1 MVSELPFEWFVLLLR
16 VVFIFLLYFFVY
28 QVIRVVSRELR
39 ALATRGEPVAGVP
52 APIGALMVAE
62 PGESNLRRGEVFDLE
77 PVSVIGRHPRVT
89 IHVESSFISSEHA
102 QLSWEQDRWWVTD
115 LRSTN
120 GTFVNGTQIRVPTG
134 IRTGDFVE
142 IGGIRFQLVP

>member
-77 PVSVIGRHPRVT
+77 PVSVIGRHPRAT
-89 IHVESSFISSEHA
+89 IHGDSSFISSEHA